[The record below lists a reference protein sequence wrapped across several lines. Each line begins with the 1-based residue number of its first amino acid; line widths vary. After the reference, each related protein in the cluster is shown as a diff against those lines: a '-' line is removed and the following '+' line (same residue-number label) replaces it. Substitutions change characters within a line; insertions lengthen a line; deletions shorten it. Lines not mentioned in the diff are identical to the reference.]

1 RLRSF
6 GLYSIFA
13 TFKTT
18 SPISFDWH
26 ESRYGGSSSLYVSSG
41 VGGVR
46 LSHPSTTSTL
56 QVPHA
61 PSPPQTWLM
70 VMPISRAADNSVF
83 PAANSADFPSST
95 KITRGIRAGI
105 IGEGREITAPR
116 HSHSGKVL
124 NPVSDKAAES
134 SGRLRRAAKRSA
146 LPLLLA
152 IITLAVVGLSY
163 FLYVRHKTNY
173 FVERDLRLL
182 ASAAVQVDDAFTR
195 NAGYV
200 KNFSKLSD
208 AGSRVRRALSNSD
221 LVKEIDLYFREF
233 ETLTHPKNQPYKE
246 KPPADV
252 AEIRNRLAHAPNM
265 EEFET
270 TIVPRDKT
278 HW

>member
-1 RLRSF
+1 
-6 GLYSIFA
+6 
-13 TFKTT
+13 
-18 SPISFDWH
+18 
-26 ESRYGGSSSLYVSSG
+26 
-41 VGGVR
+41 
-46 LSHPSTTSTL
+46 
-56 QVPHA
+56 
-61 PSPPQTWLM
+61 M
-70 VMPISRAADNSVF
+70 
-83 PAANSADFPSST
+83 
-95 KITRGIRAGI
+95 
-105 IGEGREITAPR
+105 
-116 HSHSGKVL
+116 
-124 NPVSDKAAES
+124 
-134 SGRLRRAAKRSA
+134 
-146 LPLLLA
+146 
-152 IITLAVVGLSY
+152 
-163 FLYVRHKTNY
+163 
-173 FVERDLRLL
+173 L

-278 HW
+278 HWVDINYRTLGEEDEKEEEPDRKVMKAAFEKRMLLCAHRLGRSI